1 MTENPKSKKIS
12 KSFRKLKNKIEA
24 KINITHAEQN
34 HPRTLLTFLSG
45 KRYLFTKLQTM
56 GFLNTEFKYF
66 FTQRLHNEANCIL
79 RISHFCNEILYFGN
93 IKCRIDLMLTVFVE
107 AYVIK

>member
-24 KINITHAEQN
+24 KLNITHAEQN

-56 GFLNTEFKYF
+56 GFLNTEFKG
-66 FTQRLHNEANCIL
+66 L
-79 RISHFCNEILYFGN
+79 
-93 IKCRIDLMLTVFVE
+93 IKQ
-107 AYVIK
+107 